1 MAAEITLIFP
11 HQLYREHPAIVP
23 GRAIYLLE
31 DPLLY
36 GTDRHQPLPQLHPF
50 KRVLHRAS
58 LLAYQERL
66 ESQGHQVHLLR
77 LPSSIATTSVQLDKL
92 PLAGL
97 EKIHLAEVADYLLE
111 RRLQH
116 FAKQHGIELVVV
128 NTPNFISPPEF
139 LEKEFPEGKKPF
151 MARFYQHQR
160 QRMHILMDEEG
171 QPEGGQYSYDEDNRK
186 KLPKNHSVP
195 EEPATAPNDYVR
207 EACAWV
213 EAHFPPHDFDLSPF
227 PYPVT
232 HQEAEDWLETFL
244 AERFAQFGP
253 YEDALSSEHR
263 VMFHSVLT
271 PMLNIGLL
279 SPQQVLE
286 EALAVGAQS
295 GIPLNSL
302 EGFIRQ
308 IIGWREFMKAMYDR
322 HGVTMRKQ
330 NFWNFTRPMPRAFY
344 EGSTGIPPVDD
355 AIHRARK
362 TGYCHHIERLMV
374 LGNFMLL
381 CRIDPDEVY
390 QWFMELFVDAYDW
403 VMVPNVYG
411 MSQFADG
418 GLFTTKPYLSGSNY
432 ICKMSDYRKSADWAP
447 IWDGLYWTFID
458 DHLEIFAKN
467 HRLSMMAKTCQRMTS
482 EKREDHRRV
491 AEDFLAK
498 LS

>member
-1 MAAEITLIFP
+1 MPAEITLIFP
-11 HQLYREHPAIVP
+11 HQLYQEHPSITPKRKV
-23 GRAIYLLE
+23 YLLE

-36 GTDRHQPLPQLHPF
+36 GTDTHQPLPQLHPF

-58 LLAYQERL
+58 LLAYQEKL
-66 ESQGHQVHLLR
+66 ESEGYQVHLLK
-77 LPSSIATTSVQLDKL
+77 LPSANATTGAQLEKL
-92 PLAGL
+92 PLADL
-97 EKIHLAEVADYLLE
+97 TKIHLAEVADYLME
-111 RRLQH
+111 RRLRR
-116 FAKQHGIELVVV
+116 FAEKHKIELVVSES
-128 NTPNFISPPEF
+128 PNFVSPPEF
-139 LEKEFPEGKKPF
+139 LEKEFPTGKKPF

-160 QRMHILMDEEG
+160 QRMDILMAEDG

-186 KLPKNHSVP
+186 KLPKNHPVP
-195 EEPATAPNDYVR
+195 AEPATTPNAHVR
-207 EACAWV
+207 EAFAWV
-213 EAHFPPHDFDLSPF
+213 TDRFPRSDLDLTTF
-227 PYPVT
+227 PYPTT
-232 HQEAEDWLETFL
+232 HQEARSWLGTFL
-244 AERFAQFGP
+244 AERFVEFGP
-253 YEDALSSEHR
+253 YEDALSTQHR

-279 SPQQVLE
+279 SPQQVVA
-286 EALAVGAQS
+286 EALKVGAENEV
-295 GIPLNSL
+295 PLNSL

-322 HGVTMRKQ
+322 HGVTMRKK
-330 NFWNFTRPMPRAFY
+330 NFWNFTRPMPQAFY
-344 EGSTGIPPVDD
+344 DGTTGIPPVDD
-355 AIHRARK
+355 AIRHAQA

-390 QWFMELFVDAYDW
+390 RWFMELFIDAYDW

-432 ICKMSDYRKSADWAP
+432 ICKMSDYKKSVDWAP

-467 HRLSMMAKTCQRMTS
+467 HRLSMMAKTCERMSS
-482 EKREDHRRV
+482 EKRAAHRQA
-491 AEDFLAK
+491 AEHFLK
-498 LS
+498 ELG